1 MMDRNFDGSP
11 LLRIEDVMAL
21 LRLGRTTIYDYVKKG
36 EFPAPIKLG
45 PRRSVWPQS
54 EILQWIAQQSQ
65 ERKGGA
71 PMLHQL

>member
-11 LLRIEDVMAL
+11 MLRIEEVMAL

-36 EFPAPIKLG
+36 EFPAPIKFG
-45 PRRSVWPQS
+45 PRRSVWQQS
-54 EILQWIAQQSQ
+54 EIQHWIEQQARD
-65 ERKGGA
+65 RKGGA